1 MDTPMITEK
10 LQALEAKVK
19 AAVAL
24 LVQLKDERAA
34 LQARVEELQ
43 NELHAQGERLGRVEA
58 ERDQVLTQ
66 LKQLQEEREE
76 VRMRVEVLLE
86 EIARIETSIPGQ

>member
-76 VRMRVEVLLE
+76 VRMRVEVLLK

>member
-1 MDTPMITEK
+1 MITEK

-43 NELHAQGERLGRVEA
+43 NELHAQGERLGLVEA

>member
-1 MDTPMITEK
+1 MITEK

-76 VRMRVEVLLE
+76 VRMRVEVLLK

>member
-1 MDTPMITEK
+1 MITEK